1 MKLKTINFTVGGLF
15 IWAVI
20 GVTSSHSTK
29 PASRQVAGYPAKAGI
44 QQEKIPHSGQK
55 LDVVPL
61 RGAGLISWI
70 PAFAGM
76 T

>member
-29 PASRQVAGYPAKAGI
+29 PASRWLSRESGNPAR
-44 QQEKIPHSGQK
+44 KIRIADKS
-55 LDVVPL
+55 LTL
-61 RGAGLISWI
+61 FRCAGLV
-70 PAFAGM
+70 
-76 T
+76 